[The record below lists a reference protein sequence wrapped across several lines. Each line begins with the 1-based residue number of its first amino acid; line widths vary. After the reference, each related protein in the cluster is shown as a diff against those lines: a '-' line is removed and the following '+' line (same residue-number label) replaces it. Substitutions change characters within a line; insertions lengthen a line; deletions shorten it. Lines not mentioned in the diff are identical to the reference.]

1 MDGKAGGLRMNA
13 FEIRPPRADDRVGWE
28 VLARGYKQFY
38 ETEVDDAGYEQAWQ
52 RLLAS
57 DEIHALVLLR
67 DGHLIG
73 IAHYLMHAATWSGP
87 VCYLQDLFVAEAAR
101 GQGAAAA
108 LIEAVAERACE
119 QGAARYYWLTH
130 HTNAR
135 ARGLYDRVAQHR
147 GFIRYDYSL

>member
-13 FEIRPPRADDRVGWE
+13 FEIRPPRAEDRAAWE

-57 DEIHALVLLR
+57 DEIHGLVLLQGGR
-67 DGHLIG
+67 LIG

-87 VCYLQDLFVAEAAR
+87 VCYLQDLFVAEEAR

-108 LIEAVAERACE
+108 LIEAAAERARA
-119 QGAARYYWLTH
+119 QGSARYYWLTH

-135 ARGLYDRVAQHR
+135 ARGLYDRVGQHR